1 MYYNMITRGN
11 EAINLIL
18 KGVDTLAD
26 TVKVTLG
33 PKGRN
38 VILFNDSDGAYLT
51 KDGISVARHI
61 HSEDAFEDAGIQ
73 ILREA
78 SARTA
83 QTAGDGTTSSTILA
97 QDMFHRAIEFLSSGV
112 TSAELKNEMK
122 NMCSV
127 ICDNIRDKSRK
138 IGYNYGDIFSIAMTS
153 SNGDMEISKLVA
165 DAFVLAGEYGQV
177 MFEISPTS
185 STHTVN
191 SDGAKFNLGILNTD
205 FITDQKKQETMYEN
219 AEVLLLDYSVNTFD
233 SIKPSILNCMAN
245 GTPLVIF
252 AYDFSDTV
260 IRKIMLNM
268 MRNQNIKIIPIRVAG
283 YTGHRKEVLGDI
295 AAMTGGVVF
304 SQGMTVDTSLHG
316 RCDRVISNTVDTTIT
331 VEHEINGLLK
341 DRIDAIQY
349 QIDTEE
355 EELAKKNLEERL
367 ARLVGKISTIYVGG
381 DTDVE
386 KKERYDRVEDA
397 VCAVRASLKEGVSIG
412 GGYTYFMSYMKFAN
426 LDLTPGE
433 TVVVESLKS
442 ILRQLCENSCVE
454 YDKISSC
461 IQKNQGI
468 MLDFSTTEWRSIDE
482 CNIYDPTAVL
492 TSALENAVSVVSL
505 LITTECIVK

>member
-1 MYYNMITRGN
+1 
-11 EAINLIL
+11 
-18 KGVDTLAD
+18 
-26 TVKVTLG
+26 
-33 PKGRN
+33 
-38 VILFNDSDGAYLT
+38 
-51 KDGISVARHI
+51 
-61 HSEDAFEDAGIQ
+61 
-73 ILREA
+73 
-78 SARTA
+78 
-83 QTAGDGTTSSTILA
+83 
-97 QDMFHRAIEFLSSGV
+97 
-112 TSAELKNEMK
+112 
-122 NMCSV
+122 
-127 ICDNIRDKSRK
+127 
-138 IGYNYGDIFSIAMTS
+138 
-153 SNGDMEISKLVA
+153 
-165 DAFVLAGEYGQV
+165 
-177 MFEISPTS
+177 
-185 STHTVN
+185 
-191 SDGAKFNLGILNTD
+191 
-205 FITDQKKQETMYEN
+205 
-219 AEVLLLDYSVNTFD
+219 
-233 SIKPSILNCMAN
+233 MAN

-304 SQGMTVDTSLHG
+304 SQGMTVDASLHG

-341 DRIDAIQY
+341 DRIDTIQY

-355 EELAKKNLEERL
+355 EGLAKKNLEERL
-367 ARLVGKISTIYVGG
+367 ARLVGKISKIYVGG

-397 VCAVRASLKEGVSIG
+397 VCAVRASLKEGVSTG